1 MLHGQPIV
9 MMPHPS
15 AAGGHPVGPGFPP
28 PPPPFMQVCSFL
40 ILLSIFPNVYHFRYS
55 ILSYSMFFR
64 EDRQLICLK
73 CHHLH
78 LLTYILNSAID
89 MVIIQEILKMGT
101 GVIEMKIRLLH
112 TEINNNTAME
122 IIRMD
127 RVFKIF
133 NYKTASNYIVHRV
146 VNTYEKT
153 YNCAKLL

>member
-1 MLHGQPIV
+1 

-28 PPPPFMQVCSFL
+28 PPPPFMQVCCFL
-40 ILLSIFPNVYHFRYS
+40 ILLSIPRVTILFHSFLLNVFV
-55 ILSYSMFFR
+55 R

-78 LLTYILNSAID
+78 PLTYILSSAID
-89 MVIIQEILKMGT
+89 MVIIQEIIKMGM

-112 TEINNNTAME
+112 TVINNNNTTME

-133 NYKTASNYIVHRV
+133 NYKTALNYIVHRV

>member
-1 MLHGQPIV
+1 MFPI
-9 MMPHPS
+9 S
-15 AAGGHPVGPGFPP
+15 SI
-28 PPPPFMQVCSFL
+28 QLFL
-40 ILLSIFPNVYHFRYS
+40 IKCFL
-55 ILSYSMFFR
+55 R

-112 TEINNNTAME
+112 TEINNNIAME

-133 NYKTASNYIVHRV
+133 NYKTASNYIVHRDV
-146 VNTYEKT
+146 DTYEKT

>member
-1 MLHGQPIV
+1 
-9 MMPHPS
+9 
-15 AAGGHPVGPGFPP
+15 
-28 PPPPFMQVCSFL
+28 
-40 ILLSIFPNVYHFRYS
+40 
-55 ILSYSMFFR
+55 
-64 EDRQLICLK
+64 
-73 CHHLH
+73 
-78 LLTYILNSAID
+78 
-89 MVIIQEILKMGT
+89 MGM

-133 NYKTASNYIVHRV
+133 NYKTALNYIVHRV